1 MTDKELRRLKR
12 SELLELMFYLRE
24 ELDKLKEENESLKS
38 RLDDLARTSIEV
50 KSNQSDEFIA
60 VVKNAVKEAVESSLS
75 NYHKNNNSDSSA
87 DTSSETE
94 Q

>member
-38 RLDDLARTSIEV
+38 RLDDLTKVSMES
-50 KSNQSDEFIA
+50 KSNSSDELIA
-60 VVKNAVKEAVESSLS
+60 AVTEAVKNVAESFFNVS
-75 NYHKNNNSDSSA
+75 HKNVDSDSS
-87 DTSSETE
+87 DETSQETE
-94 Q
+94 R